1 MHAHLLFRDDAYIWN
16 TTYEERFQSWE
27 TLVNCLKMRYDNPNR
42 DRIIREEMRNRKQ
55 RPNERFSAFLTEME
69 TLAKRMR
76 TKMPEAEKF
85 NIVIENMKMSYK
97 RRLALEPIHSIEHLA
112 QLCYRFDAL
121 DSTLYN
127 PRPVIRNPSLNQIDA
142 EDEDIGNE
150 KWTEENE
157 EVCAIRT
164 KMARTTLTQAK
175 QSNTDE
181 EKTPRTTA
189 VTCWNC
195 RRSGHIWRE
204 CDKRKTIFCHMC
216 GQADTTAFRCSNNH
230 NVSNFDFCILYLYLT
245 FIGLH

>member
-97 RRLALEPIHSIEHLA
+97 EGWLWN
-112 QLCYRFDAL
+112 QY
-121 DSTLYN
+121 
-127 PRPVIRNPSLNQIDA
+127 IR
-142 EDEDIGNE
+142 
-150 KWTEENE
+150 
-157 EVCAIRT
+157 
-164 KMARTTLTQAK
+164 
-175 QSNTDE
+175 
-181 EKTPRTTA
+181 
-189 VTCWNC
+189 
-195 RRSGHIWRE
+195 
-204 CDKRKTIFCHMC
+204 
-216 GQADTTAFRCSNNH
+216 
-230 NVSNFDFCILYLYLT
+230 
-245 FIGLH
+245 